1 MCTLYRARVH
11 IILASLYMYMYIVN
25 MLACKTAMN
34 IINLMGRGSKLHRLS
49 SLSDL
54 RESSNTVFKDVEQCK
69 ITVIVE
75 VYVHYM
81 LGV

>member
-1 MCTLYRARVH
+1 
-11 IILASLYMYMYIVN
+11 
-25 MLACKTAMN
+25 MN
-34 IINLMGRGSKLHRLS
+34 IINLMGCGSKLHRLS

-69 ITVIVE
+69 ITIIVE

-81 LGV
+81 LSI